1 MAPAKKLSLGIDLG
15 GTKIA
20 VGLCHHGEILKK
32 VIFPTQPS
40 AGFDGVISVILSA
53 VERVLEG
60 QDKKNLLGVGI
71 GSAGQIN
78 GETGEVIYSP
88 NLGWRN
94 APLGATLGKA
104 LGLKISVLNDVRAAT
119 VAEHKFGNGKGL
131 ANFAN
136 IFVGTGV
143 GGSFVINGQLVN
155 GATNSAGEI
164 GHICMDAEGPMCG
177 CGNRGCLEAFSSG
190 TGMENY
196 VKAELKKGRKS
207 LIKEL
212 AESKIEHVRGPIIGK
227 AAEMGDELAVESIKR
242 VGHYLGIALANVHT
256 MLNPDIILLGG
267 GMMALKGIFMPVLVE
282 TMKKHILPVAD
293 QDRVL
298 VKEAKFENDAVL
310 LGGAAI
316 FA

>member
-1 MAPAKKLSLGIDLG
+1 MASAKKLSLGVDLG

-20 VGLCHHGEILKK
+20 VGLCQNGEILKK
-32 VIFPTQPS
+32 VIFPTHPE
-40 AGFDGVISVILSA
+40 AGFDGVISVILGA
-53 VERVLEG
+53 VEKVMAGHTAKEI
-60 QDKKNLLGVGI
+60 LGLGI

-94 APLGATLGKA
+94 APLGKTISQA
-104 LGLKISVLNDVRAAT
+104 LNMKVGVLNDVRAAT

-143 GGSFVINGQLVN
+143 GGGFVINGQLVN

-164 GHICMDAEGPMCG
+164 GHICMEAEGPVCG
-177 CGNRGCLEAFSSG
+177 CGNKGCLEAFASG

-207 LIKEL
+207 LLKEL
-212 AESKIEHVRGPIIGK
+212 AENRLENVRGPLIGK
-227 AAEMGDELAVESIKR
+227 AAEKGDELAVEAIKR

-267 GMMALKGIFMPVLVE
+267 GMMALKGIFMPVLLE
-282 TMKKHILPVAD
+282 NMKKHILPVAD
-293 QDRVL
+293 QARVL
-298 VKEAKFENDAVL
+298 VKEARFENDAVL

>member
-1 MAPAKKLSLGIDLG
+1 MASAKKLSLGVDLG

-20 VGLCHHGEILKK
+20 VGLCQNGEILKK
-32 VIFPTQPS
+32 VIFPTQPA
-40 AGFDGVISVILSA
+40 AGFDGVISVILGA
-53 VERVLEG
+53 VEKVMEG
-60 QDKKNLLGVGI
+60 HTAKEILGLGI

-94 APLGATLGKA
+94 APLGKTISQA
-104 LGLKISVLNDVRAAT
+104 LNMKVGVLNDVRAAT
-119 VAEHKFGNGKGL
+119 VAEHKFGNGRGL

-143 GGSFVINGQLVN
+143 GGGFVINGQLVN

-164 GHICMDAEGPMCG
+164 GHVCMDAEGPVCG
-177 CGNRGCLEAFSSG
+177 CGNKGCLEAFASG

-207 LIKEL
+207 LLKEL
-212 AESKIEHVRGPIIGK
+212 AENRLENVRGPLIGK
-227 AAEMGDELAVESIKR
+227 AAEKGDELAVEAIKR

-267 GMMALKGIFMPVLVE
+267 GMMALKGIFMPILHE

-293 QDRVL
+293 QDRAL
-298 VKEAKFENDAVL
+298 VKEARFENDAVL